1 MSELKN
7 NQVKLKF
14 LSGTIWV
21 MAFLVC
27 GFSAKLYAN
36 TTNSSI
42 LNIDETQNVAI
53 TGKVAA
59 AADNLPLP
67 GVNVTVKGTGIGAVT
82 DFDGNYSLNVPSS
95 ESVLVITYIGY
106 KTVEIK
112 VGGQKTIN
120 ISLEEDIAT
129 LEEVVIVG
137 YGAKKKESLTGAI
150 EQIKAEVFEDRA
162 ITNPALAL
170 QGQTPGLTVTRNSPR
185 PGNEGVELQIR
196 GATSVNYKDSNG
208 NILAGAGP
216 LVIIDGAAVIDNREF
231 YQMNP
236 DDIASISVLKDGSAS
251 IYGSRAANGVILV
264 TTKRGKGKMKVEYNG
279 SFRYNTIGI
288 RPPSP
293 SMEEFATLW
302 LQGVG
307 EDGTNDYWGWASKE
321 NLERMQ
327 SGEEGIYTTPF
338 WGDIFIGKA
347 NRFDELFGNSS
358 SYQHTLS
365 VSGSSDKTRYRMSA
379 GVADTEGALKTAYDG
394 TKQYNIRFNYDYDIS
409 EKLSLQSG
417 ITYQRTKTSGPSTG
431 LDATAGSYDP
441 PFFPA
446 LNPYG
451 QWYANFNIAGN
462 RNSTAATTDGGRK
475 DFSED
480 LTKLTLGLKY
490 EIIDNLE
497 FTANASFNKLAG
509 RLNEYRLTV
518 QPYMWNG
525 GVSAERINPTSLI
538 IAEARD
544 RTYQNYGG
552 FLNYKYSSA
561 GHNFA
566 FMAGLTAELQ
576 EDQILN
582 GERSGIQDF
591 GVYDLN
597 VAPVDNVTN
606 RGGAGHWGIYSTLSR
621 FNYDYNGKYLLE
633 LVGRRDGS
641 SRFAENYK
649 YTNFGSVTGGW
660 LISEENFLKDTAI
673 NYLKLRGSYGTS
685 GNQVGIGLYDYLSS
699 ISLGSLPFGTTPG
712 NQNTARVGGLTSAT
726 RTWEEVKMSNIG
738 LEFGVFDNRL
748 TGTFEVY
755 KKENTGMLVNIIYP
769 SVLGGTAPKSNSGD
783 LESTGWEAILGWR
796 DAKGDFS
803 YNISVNMSDNNNEL
817 VKMEGAT
824 SFQAG
829 KVATRVG
836 YPLNSYFLY
845 QTDGLFQ
852 TQAEVD
858 AYYATYTSVN
868 QGELPV
874 QSDANQRLR
883 IGDTRKVDVDGNG
896 YIDDVGGEGDSG
908 DAIFMG
914 DAAPHYVYGINLG
927 ASYKAF
933 DFTAFFQ
940 GALEQN
946 IVRTGFMAYP
956 FTAVWTNQTA
966 AYLNKT
972 WTTDNTGAAYPR
984 MTTNPN
990 RSKHNWANNDIVL
1003 QNNKYIRLKNVV
1015 LGYTLPKSL
1024 SEKINLDKLRV
1035 YVSGSDL
1042 FEFSSVKDGYDPEF
1056 GESSQSIYPFSRTW
1070 AVGLNLTF

>member
-14 LSGTIWV
+14 LSETILA
-21 MAFLVC
+21 MALLIC
-27 GFSAKLYAN
+27 GFSAQLHAN
-36 TTNSSI
+36 TVNTSI
-42 LNIDETQNVAI
+42 LNIDEIQNIAI
-53 TGKVAA
+53 KGKVVS

-67 GVNVTVKGTGIGAVT
+67 GVNVTVKGTSIGAVT

-95 ESVLVITYIGY
+95 ESVIVITYLGF

-112 VGGQKTIN
+112 VGSQKTIN
-120 ISLEEDIAT
+120 ISLVEDIAA
-129 LEEVVIVG
+129 LDEVVVVG
-137 YGAKKKESLTGAI
+137 YGAAKKETLTGAI
-150 EQIKAEVFEDRA
+150 EQIKSDVFEDRA

-170 QGQTPGLTVTRNSPR
+170 QGQTPGLSVSKSSPR

-196 GATSVNYKDSNG
+196 GATSVNGGS
-208 NILAGAGP
+208 P

-236 DDIASISVLKDGSAS
+236 DDIASISILKDGSAS

-288 RPPSP
+288 KPPTP
-293 SMEEFATLW
+293 SMEEYATLW
-302 LQGVG
+302 LQAVG
-307 EDGTNDYWGWASKE
+307 EDGTNDYWGWASKA

-327 SGEEGIYTTPF
+327 NGEEGIYTTPF

-358 SYQHTLS
+358 SYQHTVS
-365 VSGSSDKTRYRMSA
+365 VSGSTDNTRYRMSA

-394 TKQYNIRFNYDYDIS
+394 TKQHNIRFNYDYDIS

-480 LTKLTLGLKY
+480 LTKLSLNLKY
-490 EIIDNLE
+490 EIIDGLD
-497 FTANASFNKLAG
+497 FTANASFNKLTG
-509 RLNEYRLTV
+509 RLDEYRLTV
-518 QPYMWNG
+518 QPYTWNG
-525 GVSAERINPTSLI
+525 EVSAERINPTSLI
-538 IAEARD
+538 IAETRD

-552 FLNYKYSSA
+552 FLNYKYSNG

-576 EDQILN
+576 EDQLLHA
-582 GERSGIQDF
+582 ERSGIQDF

-649 YTNFGSVTGGW
+649 YTNFGSVTAGW

-699 ISLGSLPFGTTPG
+699 ISLGSLPFGSTPAY
-712 NQNTARVGGLTSAT
+712 QNIARVGGLTSAT
-726 RTWEEVKMSNIG
+726 RTWEQVKIKNIAV
-738 LEFGVFDNRL
+738 EFGVLKNKL

-769 SVLGGTAPKSNSGD
+769 SVLGGTAPKSNSGN
-783 LESTGWEAILGWR
+783 LETTGWEAILGWK
-796 DAKGDFS
+796 DTKGDFS
-803 YNISVNMSDNNNEL
+803 YNISLNMSDNNNTL

-824 SFQAG
+824 AFQAG
-829 KVATRVG
+829 KVATREG
-836 YPLNSYFLY
+836 FPLNSYFLY

-874 QSDANQRLR
+874 ASDANQRLR
-883 IGDTRKVDVDGNG
+883 IGDTRKVDLDGNG
-896 YIDDVGGEGDSG
+896 YIDDVGGVGDSG
-908 DAIFMG
+908 DVKYMG

-940 GALEQN
+940 GVLEQN
-946 IVRTGFMAYP
+946 VLRTGFMAYP
-956 FTAVWTNQTA
+956 FYRVWTNQTT
-966 AYLNKT
+966 AYLNQT
-972 WTTDNTGAAYPR
+972 WTADNTQASYPR
-984 MTTNPN
+984 MTTNSN
-990 RSKHNWANNDIVL
+990 RAAYNWANNDFAL

-1024 SEKINLDKLRV
+1024 TGKLSLDKFRV

-1042 FEFSSVKDGYDPEF
+1042 FEFTSVKDGYDPEF